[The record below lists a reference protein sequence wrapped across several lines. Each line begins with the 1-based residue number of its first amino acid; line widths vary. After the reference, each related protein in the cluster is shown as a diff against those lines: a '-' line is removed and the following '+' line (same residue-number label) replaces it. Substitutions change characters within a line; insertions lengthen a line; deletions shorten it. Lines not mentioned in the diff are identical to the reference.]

1 MAINWSGQNTG
12 GTTAMQQYGAGGYG
26 NTAGWGQSFQQP
38 TGTTQFWRPPSGG
51 STGLSN
57 IGGSQIGLS
66 RPQMSPAPP
75 VYPQMSSAYPTS
87 KGGTPLYNRD
97 VQQQEQDWI
106 NQNSGTQWQSGEGAT
121 VPYPQMHNGGGNTT
135 SNGITYNAQGQQL
148 DSNGNVA
155 YGDWGSNN
163 NGGGGGGQPGQ
174 YNTSM
179 NGPTSGPGVGLT
191 PGAPGHQG
199 SQQDYYD
206 PVTGQMIYGN
216 EQATGWVPPAPTP
229 TGQTSGEG
237 GTPPQYMGPN
247 WQMPFN
253 AQQYLAM
260 NPQQQQTAN
269 NWMANWMQGTQGQQ
283 NAYQYE
289 QDRAQAALQYAQ
301 QHGLNVMQFMA
312 QQGISEQQ
320 LKMAQEAQQFNQQNT
335 QAYQN
340 MDYSNMYHN
349 QNMNTRQQDW
359 AEKQGLW
366 GQQNWGADYAM
377 RQNQMGHQQGMDY
390 KQFGEGVRQFD
401 VGQGNWQSQF
411 GEGQR
416 QFNQQ
421 FGLQQRGQEQQY
433 GLDMRRLASDTEQWQ
448 GAQGIQRQGQLNEL
462 DMFGRNLGENQRQF
476 NVGQMNEMA
485 QFGQQLDFE
494 KEKNKQQY
502 GLAVDNFQLNKMV
515 QTGELKLSQDKLA
528 QQQFEFGEQ
537 MNFEQQKNA
546 QQFGLAVSNQ
556 ELDWLV
562 QTGQLDL
569 QRQQFGQG
577 QYEFGA
583 EMGQRSYE
591 FDAQQ
596 RQQMAIEQARL
607 AQAEKAANVAAV
619 GRTLAPSAK
628 WLRAA

>member
-1 MAINWSGQNTG
+1 MALNWSGQNTG
-12 GTTAMQQYGAGGYG
+12 GTTAMQQYGTGGYG
-26 NTAGWGQSFQQP
+26 NTAGWGATTP
-38 TGTTQFWRPPSGG
+38 TGMTQQWRP
-51 STGLSN
+51 STTGATGISN

-75 VYPQMSSAYPTS
+75 MYPQMSNAYPTS

-97 VQQQEQDWI
+97 VQQQEDDYL
-106 NQNSGTQWQSGEGAT
+106 NQQNIFQPGPGAT
-121 VPYPQMHNGGGNTT
+121 VPMPQQLPPGATGVDGLGNPTYPQM
-135 SNGITYNAQGQQL
+135 
-148 DSNGNVA
+148 
-155 YGDWGSNN
+155 SNN
-163 NGGGGGGQPGQ
+163 NPGGGGGGQGGLPGRDGD
-174 YNTSM
+174 NMS
-179 NGPTSGPGVGLT
+179 GPTSGPGVGLT
-191 PGAPGHQG
+191 PGAPGPQG
-199 SQQDYYD
+199 SNQDYYD
-206 PVTGQMIYGN
+206 PVTGEFIPAWM
-216 EQATGWVPPAPTP
+216 QATGFIPPYGGLSNPAP
-229 TGQTSGEG
+229 QTSGEG
-237 GTPPQYMGPN
+237 GTGGVPAGMAGPN

-253 AQQYLAM
+253 AQQYLGM

-269 NWMANWMQGTQGQQ
+269 NLMANTLQYNQGQQ
-283 NAYQYE
+283 NAYQDAL
-289 QDRAQAALQYAQ
+289 DRVQSAYQFAQ
-301 QHGLNVMQFMA
+301 QHGLNVAQFME
-312 QQGISEQQ
+312 QQGISQTQ
-320 LKMAQEAQQFNQQNT
+320 LKMAQEAQAFNQEQA
-335 QAYQN
+335 QAYTN
-340 MDYSNMYHN
+340 MEYAGQRYQQGMG
-349 QNMNTRQQDW
+349 TRQQDW

-366 GQQNWGADYAM
+366 GQQNWGADYVM
-377 RQNQMGHQQGMDY
+377 RQNQQGHQQGMDI
-390 KQFGEGVRQFD
+390 KQFAEGQRQFD
-401 VGQGNWQSQF
+401 VGQGNWQNQFGEGQRQFNVGQQNWQSQF

-416 QFNQQ
+416 QFNVGQGNWQAQ
-421 FGLQQRGQEQQY
+421 FGEG
-433 GLDMRRLASDTEQWQ
+433 
-448 GAQGIQRQGQLNEL
+448 
-462 DMFGRNLGENQRQF
+462 QRQF
-476 NVGQMNEMA
+476 NLGLDWQKD
-485 QFGQQLDFE
+485 QFGQEMGFKEKQFGQQQFEFGAQLDFE

-502 GLAVDNFQLNKMV
+502 GLAVDNFQLNKMI

>member
-26 NTAGWGQSFQQP
+26 NTAGWGATTP
-38 TGTTQFWRPPSGG
+38 TGMSQQWRPSGSG
-51 STGLSN
+51 TTGLSN

-75 VYPQMSSAYPTS
+75 MYPQMSSAYPTS

-97 VQQQEQDWI
+97 VQQQEQDWL
-106 NQNSGTQWQSGEGAT
+106 NQHQGVPRDGDIFQPGPGAT
-121 VPYPQMHNGGGNTT
+121 VPMPQQLPPGATGQDGLGHPTYPQMHN
-135 SNGITYNAQGQQL
+135 
-148 DSNGNVA
+148 
-155 YGDWGSNN
+155 NN
-163 NGGGGGGQPGQ
+163 PGGGGGGQGGIPGRDDP
-174 YNTSM
+174 
-179 NGPTSGPGVGLT
+179 GSGPNYGGVGMT
-191 PGAPGHQG
+191 PGPAGAQG
-199 SQQDYYD
+199 ANQDWYNPD
-206 PVTGQMIYGN
+206 TGQWVMAN
-216 EQATGWVPPAPTP
+216 QQATGWIPPYGGLSNPAP
-229 TGQTSGEG
+229 QTSGEG
-237 GTPPQYMGPN
+237 GTGGAPPQYMGPN

-253 AQQYLAM
+253 AQQYLGM

-269 NWMANWMQGTQGQQ
+269 NLMANTLQYNQGQQ

-289 QDRAQAALQYAQ
+289 QDKVQSAYQFAQ
-301 QHGLNVMQFMA
+301 QNGLNWAQFA
-312 QQGISEQQ
+312 QQVGLSERQM
-320 LKMAQEAQQFNQQNT
+320 KEAEITGAFNRENT
-335 QAYQN
+335 QAYTN
-340 MDYSNMYHN
+340 MEYAN
-349 QNMNTRQQDW
+349 QRYQQGMGTRQQDF

-366 GQQNWGADYAM
+366 GQQNWGQDYVL
-377 RQNQMGHQQGMDY
+377 RQNQQGHQQGMDV
-390 KQFGEGVRQFD
+390 KQFAEGQRQFDVGQGNWQNQFGEGQRQFN
-401 VGQGNWQSQF
+401 VGQQNWQSQFGEGQRQFNIGQGNWQSQF

-416 QFNQQ
+416 QFN
-421 FGLQQRGQEQQY
+421 L
-433 GLDMRRLASDTEQWQ
+433 GLDWQ
-448 GAQGIQRQGQLNEL
+448 K
-462 DMFGRNLGENQRQF
+462 D
-476 NVGQMNEMA
+476 
-485 QFGQQLDFE
+485 QFGQEMGFKEKQFGQQQFEFGAQLDFE

-502 GLAVDNFQLNKMV
+502 GLAVDNFKLNEMI
-515 QTGELKLSQDKLA
+515 QTGELKLSQEEFA
-528 QQQFEFGEQ
+528 QKQFEFGQQ
-537 MNFEQQKNA
+537 MDFEQQKNA

-569 QRQQFGQG
+569 QQQQFGQQ

-628 WLRAA
+628 WLRAT

>member
-26 NTAGWGQSFQQP
+26 NTAGWGATTP
-38 TGTTQFWRPPSGG
+38 TGMTQQWRPSGSG
-51 STGLSN
+51 ATGLSN

-106 NQNSGTQWQSGEGAT
+106 NQNGGTQWQSGEGAT

-135 SNGITYNAQGQQL
+135 VNGTTYNAQGQQL

-199 SQQDYYD
+199 SQQDYLD
-206 PVTGQMIYGN
+206 PVTGQIIYGN
-216 EQATGWVPPAPTP
+216 EQATGWQAPYP
-229 TGQTSGEG
+229 GMPGSGTGQTSGEG
-237 GTPPQYMGPN
+237 GAPPQYMGPN

-253 AQQYLAM
+253 AQQYLGM

-269 NWMANWMQGTQGQQ
+269 NLMANTLQYNQGQQ

-289 QDRAQAALQYAQ
+289 QDRAQSALQYAQ
-301 QHGLNVMQFMA
+301 QHGLNVAQFMA

-320 LKMAQEAQQFNQQNT
+320 LKMAQEAQQFNQEQA
-335 QAYQN
+335 QAYTN
-340 MDYSNMYHN
+340 MEYAGQRYQQGMG
-349 QNMNTRQQDW
+349 TRQQDW

-366 GQQNWGADYAM
+366 GQQNWGAEFGL
-377 RQNQMGHQQGMDY
+377 RQNQQGHQQGMDV
-390 KQFGEGVRQFD
+390 KQFAEGQRQFDVGQGNWQNQFGEGQRQFN
-401 VGQGNWQSQF
+401 VGQQNWQSQFGEGQRQFNIGQGNWQSQF

-416 QFNQQ
+416 QFN
-421 FGLQQRGQEQQY
+421 L
-433 GLDMRRLASDTEQWQ
+433 GLDWQ
-448 GAQGIQRQGQLNEL
+448 K
-462 DMFGRNLGENQRQF
+462 D
-476 NVGQMNEMA
+476 
-485 QFGQQLDFE
+485 QFGQEMGFKEKQFGQQQFEFGAQLDFE

-502 GLAVDNFQLNKMV
+502 GLAVDNFKLNEMI
-515 QTGELKLSQDKLA
+515 QTGELKLSQEEFA
-528 QQQFEFGEQ
+528 QKQFEFGQQ
-537 MNFEQQKNA
+537 MDFEQQKNA

-569 QRQQFGQG
+569 QQQQFGQQ

-628 WLRAA
+628 WLRAT

>member
-26 NTAGWGQSFQQP
+26 NTAGWGATTP
-38 TGTTQFWRPPSGG
+38 TGMTQQWRPSGSG
-51 STGLSN
+51 TTGLSN

-75 VYPQMSSAYPTS
+75 LYPQMSSAYPTS

-97 VQQQEQDWI
+97 AQQQGQDWV

-121 VPYPQMHNGGGNTT
+121 VPYPQMHSGNTT
-135 SNGITYNAQGQQL
+135 TNGITYNAQGQQL

-155 YGDWGSNN
+155 YGDWGSSN

-179 NGPTSGPGVGLT
+179 NGPTSGPGVGMNPGT
-191 PGAPGHQG
+191 PGPQG
-199 SQQDYYD
+199 ANQDWYNPD
-206 PVTGQMIYGN
+206 TGQWVMAN
-216 EQATGWVPPAPTP
+216 QQATGWIPPYGGLSNPAP
-229 TGQTSGEG
+229 QTSGEG
-237 GTPPQYMGPN
+237 GTGGAPPAGMAGPN
-247 WQMPFN
+247 WQMPYTQ
-253 AQQYLAM
+253 AQYWAM
-260 NPQQQQTAN
+260 NPQQQAAAN
-269 NWMANWMQGTQGQQ
+269 NVWANTLQWTQGQQ
-283 NAYQYE
+283 NAYQVE
-289 QDRAQAALQYAQ
+289 QDRAQSMYQFAQQNGLNWAQFAQQAGLSQQQMVMAEEAQRQNLNNQYAYQ
-301 QHGLNVMQFMA
+301 MMDRNRLDFEQEMA
-312 QQGISEQQ
+312 R
-320 LKMAQEAQQFNQQNT
+320 LQNT
-335 QAYQN
+335 Q
-340 MDYSNMYHN
+340 
-349 QNMNTRQQDW
+349 QQ
-359 AEKQGLW
+359 
-366 GQQNWGADYAM
+366 QQWGAGHVLA
-377 RQNQMGHQQGMDY
+377 QAQQGHQQGMDIR
-390 KQFGEGVRQFD
+390 QFAEGQRQFD
-401 VGQGNWQSQF
+401 TGQGNWQSQF

-462 DMFGRNLGENQRQF
+462 DMFGRRLGEDQRQF
-476 NVGQMNEMA
+476 NVGQTNELA
-485 QFGQQLDFE
+485 KFGQQLDFE

-502 GLAVDNFQLNKMV
+502 GLAVDNFQLNKMI

>member
-26 NTAGWGQSFQQP
+26 NTAGWGATTP
-38 TGTTQFWRPPSGG
+38 TGMTQQWRPSGSG
-51 STGLSN
+51 ATGLSN

-106 NQNSGTQWQSGEGAT
+106 NQNGGTQWQSGEGAT

-135 SNGITYNAQGQQL
+135 VNGTTYNAQGQQL

-199 SQQDYYD
+199 SQQDYLD
-206 PVTGQMIYGN
+206 PVTGQIIYGN
-216 EQATGWVPPAPTP
+216 EQATGWQAPYP
-229 TGQTSGEG
+229 GMPGSGTGQTSGEG
-237 GTPPQYMGPN
+237 GAPAGMGGPN
-247 WQMPFN
+247 WQLPFN

-289 QDRAQAALQYAQ
+289 QDRAQSALQYAQ

-340 MDYSNMYHN
+340 MDYSNMYFN
-349 QNMNTRQQDW
+349 QRMQELQNKQQ
-359 AEKQGLW
+359 
-366 GQQNWGADYAM
+366 QQQWGAGHVLQQQA
-377 RQNQMGHQQGMDY
+377 MGHQQMMDSKNLQLNQLKEEHDY
-390 KQFGEGVRQFD
+390 YVQT
-401 VGQGNWQSQF
+401 GQLDLAKKTQEQYYNVQQQRLGLDTVIA
-411 GEGQR
+411 QR
-416 QFNQQ
+416 QNEQYYAGQANEMTRFNQ
-421 FGLQQRGQEQQY
+421 
-433 GLDMRRLASDTEQWQ
+433 GLDWQ
-448 GAQGIQRQGQLNEL
+448 KN
-462 DMFGRNLGENQRQF
+462 
-476 NVGQMNEMA
+476 
-485 QFGQQLDFE
+485 QFGQEMGLRRDEFGLE
-494 KEKNKQQY
+494 AELGRGNLALQQGRF
-502 GLAVDNFQLNKMV
+502 GLE
-515 QTGELKLSQDKLA
+515 GELGRGNLA
-528 QQQFEFGEQ
+528 LEQELGRGNLALQQGRFGQEQFEFGAQ
-537 MNFEQQKNA
+537 MDFEKQKNY
-546 QQFGLAVSNQ
+546 QQFGLAIADQ
-556 ELDWLV
+556 ELDYYV

-628 WLRAA
+628 WLRAV

>member
-12 GTTAMQQYGAGGYG
+12 GTTAMQQYGTGGYG
-26 NTAGWGQSFQQP
+26 STVGWGQSFQQP
-38 TGTTQFWRPPSGG
+38 QGMSQQWRPSSGG

-75 VYPQMSSAYPTS
+75 VYPQMSNAYPTS
-87 KGGTPLYNRD
+87 KGGYPYSYNRD
-97 VQQQEQDWI
+97 AQQQGQDWE
-106 NQNSGTQWQSGEGAT
+106 NQHQGTQWQSGEGAT

-135 SNGITYNAQGQQL
+135 VNGTTYNAQGQQL

-155 YGDWGSNN
+155 VGDWGSNN

-206 PVTGQMIYGN
+206 PVTGQMIFGN

-237 GTPPQYMGPN
+237 GAPPQYMGPN

-253 AQQYLAM
+253 AQQYLGM

-340 MDYSNMYHN
+340 MDYSNMYFN
-349 QNMNTRQQDW
+349 QRMQQQQF
-359 AEKQGLW
+359 EQ
-366 GQQNWGADYAM
+366 QQNQWGAGHVL
-377 RQNQMGHQQGMDY
+377 QQQQQGHQQGMDY
-390 KQFGEGVRQFD
+390 KQLALAQLQTEYNQAIATGNLELAQKTQAQAYQIQQGRLGLDTVVAQNQNEQFRLGQANEMTRFGQTMDYQNRGQTLDEAFRRAQLGQDDSQFTRNLAFQQQ
-401 VGQGNWQSQF
+401 GQTLDEAFRRAQMGQQYDMFGREMGFKEKQFGQSQYEF
-411 GEGQR
+411 EAQQDFEKMRNAQQFQLAVSDQELDYMIQTGQLDLS
-416 QFNQQ
+416 QQQ
-421 FGLQQRGQEQQY
+421 FGLQQ
-433 GLDMRRLASDTEQWQ
+433 
-448 GAQGIQRQGQLNEL
+448 
-462 DMFGRNLGENQRQF
+462 
-476 NVGQMNEMA
+476 
-485 QFGQQLDFE
+485 
-494 KEKNKQQY
+494 
-502 GLAVDNFQLNKMV
+502 
-515 QTGELKLSQDKLA
+515 
-528 QQQFEFGEQ
+528 
-537 MNFEQQKNA
+537 
-546 QQFGLAVSNQ
+546 
-556 ELDWLV
+556 
-562 QTGQLDL
+562 
-569 QRQQFGQG
+569 QQFGQS
-577 QYEFGA
+577 Q
-583 EMGQRSYE
+583 YE

-628 WLRAA
+628 WLRAV

>member
-1 MAINWSGQNTG
+1 
-12 GTTAMQQYGAGGYG
+12 MQQFGTGGYG
-26 NTAGWGQSFQQP
+26 NTAGWGATTP
-38 TGTTQFWRPPSGG
+38 TGMTQQWRPSYG
-51 STGLSN
+51 STSISN

-75 VYPQMSSAYPTS
+75 VYPQMSNAYPTS

-97 VQQQEQDWI
+97 VQQQEADYL
-106 NQNSGTQWQSGEGAT
+106 NQQGVPRDGDIFQPGPGAT
-121 VPYPQMHNGGGNTT
+121 VPMPAPLPPGATGRDGLGNPTYPQM
-135 SNGITYNAQGQQL
+135 
-148 DSNGNVA
+148 
-155 YGDWGSNN
+155 SNN
-163 NGGGGGGQPGQ
+163 NPGGGGGGQGGIPGRDDP
-174 YNTSM
+174 
-179 NGPTSGPGVGLT
+179 GSGPNYGAVGMT
-191 PGAPGHQG
+191 PGPAGTQG
-199 SQQDYYD
+199 ANQDYYD
-206 PVTGQMIYGN
+206 PVTGQWIMAN
-216 EQATGWVPPAPTP
+216 QQATGWLPPFNGLSNPAP
-229 TGQTSGEG
+229 QTSGEG
-237 GTPPQYMGPN
+237 GTGGVPAGMAGPN

-253 AQQYLAM
+253 AQQYLGM

-269 NWMANWMQGTQGQQ
+269 NLMANTLQYNQGQQ

-289 QDRAQAALQYAQ
+289 QDRAQSALQYAQ
-301 QHGLNVMQFMA
+301 QHGLNVAQFMA

-366 GQQNWGADYAM
+366 GQQNWGADYVM
-377 RQNQMGHQQGMDY
+377 RQNQMGHQQGMDS
-390 KQFGEGVRQFD
+390 KQFAEGQRQFD
-401 VGQGNWQSQF
+401 TGQGNWQSQF

-476 NVGQMNEMA
+476 NVGQNNEMDRFGRTLGQQQHEFGA
-485 QFGQQLDFE
+485 TLGQRQHEYNTDMGFKQQQFGQQ
-494 KEKNKQQY
+494 QY
-502 GLAVDNFQLNKMV
+502 
-515 QTGELKLSQDKLA
+515 
-528 QQQFEFGEQ
+528 EFGAQ
-537 MNFEQQKNA
+537 MDFEQQKNA
-546 QQFGLAVSNQ
+546 QQFGLAVSDQ